1 MHVGGGIMKKK
12 IFTALAIGALCL
24 PLGLGLAG
32 CGGKSSDVDVVAKD
46 VYAMSAVSS
55 VMYLDDLDAEAG
67 AQNETTRPSHFTD
80 DDVQGVKNYLEMFN
94 GMLIGN
100 GLEQDVINTP
110 SDDKY
115 SGVYNFCMTISVPS
129 VGGETVVYKMY
140 YNEINK
146 ETKEEIDDGEL
157 ELEVS
162 STLDGVLVFGDEEYE
177 VHGEREFEKE
187 GREEEASIEFTTRS
201 RTNRRNYIVVEQ
213 SVENDEIEYEYK
225 IYQNGRL
232 VSETEVEMERERNH
246 TEFELQFKDNG
257 ALKAGV
263 YRMYKRDND
272 DTFVI
277 DYIQNNV
284 RDQILATI
292 SAEGVITFT
301 YSNGYIET
309 F

>member
-1 MHVGGGIMKKK
+1 MKK
-12 IFTALAIGALCL
+12 IFTTLAIGALCL
-24 PLGLGLAG
+24 PRGLGLAG

-100 GLEQDVINTP
+100 GLEQDVVNTP

-115 SGVYNFCMTISVPS
+115 SGVYTFCMTISVPS
-129 VGGETVVYKMY
+129 VGGKIVEYKMY

-146 ETKEEIDDGEL
+146 ETEEEIDDGEL

-177 VHGEREFEKE
+177 VHGEREFEQE
-187 GREEEASIEFTTRS
+187 GNEEEASIEFTTYS
-201 RTNRRNYIVVEQ
+201 RTNRENYIVVEQ
-213 SVENDEIEYEYK
+213 SVENDEVEYEYTIVK
-225 IYQNGRL
+225 NGDI
-232 VSETEVEMERERNH
+232 VSKTEVEMERERNR

-257 ALKAGV
+257 ALKEGV

-277 DYIQNNV
+277 DYTQNNV

-292 SAEGVITFT
+292 STEGVITFT
-301 YSNGYIET
+301 YSNGHIET

>member
-1 MHVGGGIMKKK
+1 MKKK
-12 IFTALAIGALCL
+12 IFTTLAIGALCL

-55 VMYLDDLDAEAG
+55 VMYLDDLDAEVG
-67 AQNETTRPSHFTD
+67 AQNETTRPSCFTD
-80 DDVQGVKNYLEMFN
+80 EDVQGVKSYLEMFN

-100 GLEQDVINTP
+100 GLTQEVVNTP
-110 SDDKY
+110 TDDKY
-115 SGVYNFCMTISVPS
+115 SGVYTFCMTISVPS
-129 VGGETVVYKMY
+129 VGGKIVEYKMY

-146 ETKEEIDDGEL
+146 ETEEEIDDGEL

-225 IYQNGRL
+225 IYQNNRL
-232 VSETEVEMERERNH
+232 VSETEVEMEKERNH

-257 ALKAGV
+257 TLKAGV
-263 YRMYKRDND
+263 YKMYKRDND

-277 DYIQNNV
+277 DYVQNNV
-284 RDQILATI
+284 REKILATI
-292 SAEGVITFT
+292 SADGVITFT
-301 YSNGYIET
+301 YSNGYVET

>member
-1 MHVGGGIMKKK
+1 MKK
-12 IFTALAIGALCL
+12 IFTTLAIGALCL

-80 DDVQGVKNYLEMFN
+80 DDVQGVKSYLEMFN
-94 GMLIGN
+94 GMLIGE
-100 GLEQDVINTP
+100 GLNQKVESTP
-110 SDDKY
+110 VEDTEY
-115 SGVYNFCMTISVPS
+115 YGRYNLCMTISVPS
-129 VGGETVVYKMY
+129 VTGETVVYKMY

-146 ETKEEIDDGEL
+146 ETEKEIDDGEL

-177 VHGEREFEKE
+177 VHGEREFEQE
-187 GREEEASIEFTTRS
+187 GNEEEASIEFTTYS
-201 RTNRRNYIVVEQ
+201 RTNRENYIVVEQ

-225 IYQNGRL
+225 IFRNGDV
-232 VSETEVEMERERNH
+232 VSETEVEMERERNR

-257 ALKAGV
+257 ALKEGV
-263 YRMYKRDND
+263 YRMYKCDND

-277 DYIQNNV
+277 DYTQNNV
-284 RDQILATI
+284 PDQILATI
-292 SAEGVITFT
+292 STEGVITFT
-301 YSNGYIET
+301 YSNGHIET

>member
-1 MHVGGGIMKKK
+1 MKK
-12 IFTALAIGALCL
+12 IFTTLAIGALCL

-67 AQNETTRPSHFTD
+67 VQNETTRPSHFTD

-100 GLEQDVINTP
+100 GLEQDVVNTP

-115 SGVYNFCMTISVPS
+115 FGMYNLCMTISVPS

-146 ETKEEIDDGEL
+146 ETEEEIDDGEL

-177 VHGEREFEKE
+177 VHGEREFEQE
-187 GREEEASIEFTTRS
+187 GNEEEASIEFTTRS
-201 RTNRRNYIVVEQ
+201 RTNRENYIIVEQ
-213 SVENDEIEYEYK
+213 SVENDEVEYEYTIVK
-225 IYQNGRL
+225 NGDI
-232 VSETEVEMERERNH
+232 VSKTEVEMERERNR

-257 ALKAGV
+257 ALKEGV

-277 DYIQNNV
+277 DHVQNNV

-301 YSNGYIET
+301 YSNGHIET

>member
-1 MHVGGGIMKKK
+1 MKK
-12 IFTALAIGALCL
+12 IFTTLAIGALCL

-100 GLEQDVINTP
+100 GLEQDVVNTP

-115 SGVYNFCMTISVPS
+115 FGMYNLCMTISVPS

-146 ETKEEIDDGEL
+146 ETEKEIDDGEL

-177 VHGEREFEKE
+177 VHGEREFEQE
-187 GREEEASIEFTTRS
+187 GNEEEASIEFTTYS
-201 RTNRRNYIVVEQ
+201 RTNRENYIVVEQ
-213 SVENDEIEYEYK
+213 SVENDEVEYEYTIVK
-225 IYQNGRL
+225 NGDI
-232 VSETEVEMERERNH
+232 VSKTEVEMERERNR

-257 ALKAGV
+257 ALKEGV

-277 DYIQNNV
+277 DYTQNNV

-292 SAEGVITFT
+292 STEGVITFT
-301 YSNGYIET
+301 YSNGHIET

>member
-1 MHVGGGIMKKK
+1 MKK
-12 IFTALAIGALCL
+12 IFTTLAIGALCL

-67 AQNETTRPSHFTD
+67 VQNETTRPSHFTD

-100 GLEQDVINTP
+100 GLEQDVVNTP

-115 SGVYNFCMTISVPS
+115 FGMYNLCMTISVPS

-146 ETKEEIDDGEL
+146 ETEEEIDDGEL

-177 VHGEREFEKE
+177 VHGEREFEQE
-187 GREEEASIEFTTRS
+187 GNEEEASIEFTTRS
-201 RTNRRNYIVVEQ
+201 RTNRENYIIVEQ
-213 SVENDEIEYEYK
+213 SVENDEVEYEYTIVK
-225 IYQNGRL
+225 NGDI
-232 VSETEVEMERERNH
+232 VSKTEVEMERERNR

-257 ALKAGV
+257 ALKEGV

-277 DYIQNNV
+277 DYVQNNV
-284 RDQILATI
+284 PDQILATI

-301 YSNGYIET
+301 YSNGHIET

>member
-1 MHVGGGIMKKK
+1 MKKK
-12 IFTALAIGALCL
+12 IFTTLAIGALCL

-67 AQNETTRPSHFTD
+67 AQNETTRPSHFTE

-100 GLEQDVINTP
+100 GLEQDVVNTP

-115 SGVYNFCMTISVPS
+115 FGMYNFCMTISVPS

-146 ETKEEIDDGEL
+146 ETEEEIDDGEL

-177 VHGEREFEKE
+177 VHGEREFEQE
-187 GREEEASIEFTTRS
+187 GNEEEASIEFTTYS

-225 IYQNGRL
+225 IYQNNRL
-232 VSETEVEMERERNH
+232 VSETEVEMEKERNH

-257 ALKAGV
+257 TLKEGV
-263 YRMYKRDND
+263 YKMYKRDND

-277 DYIQNNV
+277 DYVQNNV
-284 RDQILATI
+284 REKILATI
-292 SAEGVITFT
+292 STDGITFT
-301 YSNGYIET
+301 YSNGYMET

>member
-1 MHVGGGIMKKK
+1 MKK
-12 IFTALAIGALCL
+12 IFTTLAIGALCL

-100 GLEQDVINTP
+100 GLEQDVVNTP

-115 SGVYNFCMTISVPS
+115 FGMYNLCMTISVPS

-146 ETKEEIDDGEL
+146 ETEKEIDDGDL

-177 VHGEREFEKE
+177 VHGEREFEQE
-187 GREEEASIEFTTRS
+187 GNEEEASIEFTTYS
-201 RTNRRNYIVVEQ
+201 RTNRENYIVVEQ
-213 SVENDEIEYEYK
+213 SVENDEVEYEYTIVK
-225 IYQNGRL
+225 NGDI
-232 VSETEVEMERERNH
+232 VSKTEVEMERERNR

-257 ALKAGV
+257 ALKEGV

-277 DYIQNNV
+277 DYTQNNV

-292 SAEGVITFT
+292 STEGVITFT
-301 YSNGYIET
+301 YSNGHIET